1 MSWWGGGEIRATPG
15 WGWGRRG
22 ISAETLWAGSWPPS
36 PGLEPWAI
44 LIWSSTALAR
54 YAGVTPKRPEATC
67 LMAELRSVP
76 KRSGSS
82 PPSPL
87 LERPPTRLRAMARV
101 SWASG
106 DSEPRLMAAVENRAR
121 ISAAGSTSSRGTRGA
136 AGRGARRARQQ
147 VAQGGGGA
155 LVDQLGEVPVALE
168 PAALDRLLE
177 QVGAALGALH

>member
-15 WGWGRRG
+15 WVWRRRA
-22 ISAETLWAGSWPPS
+22 ISAETLWPGSWPPS

-76 KRSGSS
+76 KRAGSS
-82 PPSPL
+82 PPSPQFD
-87 LERPPTRLRAMARV
+87 RPPTRLRAMARV

-106 DSEPRLMAAVENRAR
+106 DSDPRLMAAVENRAMM
-121 ISAAGSTSSRGTRGA
+121 SAAGSTSSRGTGGPAGLVASRSRRA
-136 AGRGARRARQQ
+136 AGGRS
-147 VAQGGGGA
+147 
-155 LVDQLGEVPVALE
+155 LT
-168 PAALDRLLE
+168 RL
-177 QVGAALGALH
+177 A